1 MTEIALADQPPTHP
15 IRFGLALNFSV
26 FYFEILNSCDK
37 ACSMAKQQNNLL
49 KPREE
54 KYQLRIRVF
63 EALATGTSEK
73 IQDFHGFVGV
83 LQMFYLLRFSLNQIW
98 IFICN

>member
-1 MTEIALADQPPTHP
+1 MTACTLLRKVLQEINRQISTQAEHLRT
-15 IRFGLALNFSV
+15 
-26 FYFEILNSCDK
+26 
-37 ACSMAKQQNNLL
+37 QNILL

-98 IFICN
+98 IFICD